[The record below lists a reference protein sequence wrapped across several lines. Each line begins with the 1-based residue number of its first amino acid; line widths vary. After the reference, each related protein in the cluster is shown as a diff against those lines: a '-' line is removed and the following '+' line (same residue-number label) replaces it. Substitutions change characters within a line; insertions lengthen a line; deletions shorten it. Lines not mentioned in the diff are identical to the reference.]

1 MAIISI
7 KCRYKTL
14 ANVNFVM
21 LEIISWMHSEA
32 KAITRPQNEN
42 TDGNH
47 AASVAPHSHVL
58 NPHEDTEIHFHMRDF
73 SLEL

>member
-1 MAIISI
+1 M
-7 KCRYKTL
+7 
-14 ANVNFVM
+14 NFVL

-32 KAITRPQNEN
+32 KAVIRPQNEN

-47 AASVAPHSHVL
+47 AASVAPHPHVL
-58 NPHEDTEIHFHMRDF
+58 NLHEDTEVNFHVRDF